1 MYKNTHHDIILE
13 EHVNKIKHTKHVR
26 MVAYGIRV
34 RMSIKEMNK
43 LINGIRETSCKPVM
57 SVLLTKD
64 L

>member
-43 LINGIRETSCKPVM
+43 LINGIRET
-57 SVLLTKD
+57 
-64 L
+64 